1 MNLPPVDKL
10 MKMSEQELDKLLED
24 QLKAFF
30 DSIEDPERR
39 KRLEAL
45 QWKIEIKKK
54 NAPNKMAAMLEV
66 YKMMIESF
74 EEFKDTLNGVERG
87 KAEGTVHVLK
97 A

>member
-1 MNLPPVDKL
+1 MGLPPVDKL

-24 QLKAFF
+24 QLKEFF

-45 QWKIEIKKK
+45 QWKLNIKKN
-54 NAPNKMAAMLEV
+54 NAPNKMAAMLEI
-66 YKMMIESF
+66 YKMMTESF

-87 KAEGTVHVLK
+87 QTQGTVHVLK

>member
-1 MNLPPVDKL
+1 MGLPPVDKL

-24 QLKAFF
+24 QLKEFF

-45 QWKIEIKKK
+45 QWKLNIKKN
-54 NAPNKMAAMLEV
+54 NAPNKMAAMLEI
-66 YKMMIESF
+66 YKMMILEV
-74 EEFKDTLNGVERG
+74 EELKDALNGVERG
-87 KAEGTVHVLK
+87 QTQGTVHVLK